1 MATHCRRTEIQEVS
15 DSNGRPLISSTT
27 QPARPGNRRFCVLGP
42 YAEGVGPGP
51 GLLIGRLWR
60 GSSLSTGPFPTTP
73 FQTVLRFPAHG
84 LTMIFVM
91 WRAWRQR
98 TDRTWPFDGS
108 SLRLYE
114 PSPESSADD
123 PTWRTSIA
131 GPGSC
136 RAFTER
142 WLAVSGM
149 PSRLPPRRLDTKAGS
164 LPSSVF
170 CCTPSQVL
178 RTPRTPSR
186 LGATSAVRPYTLGL
200 CPTRLPG
207 RVSPVP
213 HCSFPTCHR
222 LRPRRGP
229 ASLPVQ
235 NAVCCLRL
243 DMTGSA
249 LSNAFRLIIWRGCSV
264 HLLLR
269 PAGLLPSLSR
279 ASDTPLGSGGSL
291 RSAGVCYRALR
302 RLPGRDFRPREQR
315 VFQDAPSPHST
326 AMRPRFAVRA
336 SMTSASLPATKSAAS
351 TSSR

>member
-114 PSPESSADD
+114 PSPESIADD

-131 GPGSC
+131 GPRSC
-136 RAFTER
+136 RAFTEG

-149 PSRLPPRRLDTKAGS
+149 PSRLPPRRLDQS
-164 LPSSVF
+164 
-170 CCTPSQVL
+170 
-178 RTPRTPSR
+178 
-186 LGATSAVRPYTLGL
+186 
-200 CPTRLPG
+200 
-207 RVSPVP
+207 RVS
-213 HCSFPTCHR
+213 
-222 LRPRRGP
+222 
-229 ASLPVQ
+229 SL
-235 NAVCCLRL
+235 
-243 DMTGSA
+243 
-249 LSNAFRLIIWRGCSV
+249 
-264 HLLLR
+264 
-269 PAGLLPSLSR
+269 
-279 ASDTPLGSGGSL
+279 
-291 RSAGVCYRALR
+291 
-302 RLPGRDFRPREQR
+302 QR
-315 VFQDAPSPHST
+315 VLLHAFTGITDPSD
-326 AMRPRFAVRA
+326 
-336 SMTSASLPATKSAAS
+336 SLPARRDFSRPPLYARSLPDQAA
-351 TSSR
+351 R